1 MKILFAFS
9 LLVLSLASSAI
20 NIVLFSNPDS
30 VENKHY
36 EIFKTDQ
43 KMVVD
48 GKLSED
54 FWKDAVKIEIAWE
67 VNPAENIE
75 APVKSYVYMAHSDNH
90 LYVGFEAF
98 DPEPEKIL
106 AHYTDR
112 DKLFNDDWV
121 GVILDTYN
129 DERRSF
135 DFICNPLGVQCD
147 AIESNDFDDSWDTIW
162 DSEGRITNEGYIVEM
177 SIPFSSL
184 RFQNKDGRQV
194 WGFDAVRS
202 YPRSVRHHIGTYKR
216 DRENNCYLCQA
227 LKISGFEEAKPG
239 KNIELAPTLSLN
251 LSQSRAD
258 GTSGSFQWNNK
269 KLEPGFTGKW
279 GITPNI
285 TISTTVNP
293 DFSHVEA
300 DAAILD
306 VNEPFALYFSE
317 KRPFFTEGSD
327 FFSTKINAVYT
338 RSLRNPE
345 WGVKLTGKEK
355 THTIGAYLVKDE
367 ITNLIFPGSQSSQDS
382 SMSQSSYATVLRYKK
397 DFGNKYTM
405 GVLLTDRQGENYY
418 NRVYG
423 FDGNLRITNKD
434 IFSFMVGG
442 SLTKYPEKVVSN
454 FDQPDGK
461 FSDKVVDL
469 SYNHNS
475 RNLDYY
481 LSYEYYGDDFRAD
494 QGFIPQVGYEEFAAG
509 GDYTWIN
516 KQTNDWWTNFILET
530 NYGYTQNMKNELL
543 REKYDVAFIFLGTRQ
558 MHSFVQYTSQN
569 DLYEEKYFKQ
579 NKYMFHTCIKPV
591 GEMQVYVNIRSG
603 DQIDYAN
610 TRLGKRFNFT
620 PGFTYSLGK
629 HLNLDYSF
637 IYDQLNYSGNNVF
650 KVKISDITMQYQF
663 NRQLFFRTIIQ
674 YRHYNYNV
682 AMYDDDQSPEEKNLF
697 TQMLLSYKINPQT
710 VLFIGYSD
718 NYDNNDQMKLIQT
731 DRNFF
736 FKVGYAF
743 VL

>member
-1 MKILFAFS
+1 MKILFLFS
-9 LLVLSLASSAI
+9 LTILGLNSLAI
-20 NIVLFSNPDS
+20 NIVLFSKPDS
-30 VENKHY
+30 IQNKHF
-36 EIFKTDQ
+36 EISKTDQ
-43 KMVVD
+43 KIVVD
-48 GKLSED
+48 GNLSED
-54 FWKDAVKIEIAWE
+54 FWKNAVKIELAWE
-67 VNPAENIE
+67 VQPAENIE
-75 APVKSYVYMAHSDNH
+75 APVKSFVYLVHTDNH
-90 LYVGFEAF
+90 LYIGFEAF
-98 DPEPEKIL
+98 DPEPEKIQ
-106 AHYTDR
+106 AHFSDR
-112 DKLFNDDWV
+112 DRLFNDDWI

-135 DFICNPLGVQCD
+135 DFICNPFGVQCD

-162 DSEGRITNEGYIVEM
+162 ESEGQITNEGYFVEM

-184 RFQNKDGRQV
+184 RFQNKNGQQV

-202 YPRSVRHHIGTYKR
+202 YPRDVRHHIGTYKR
-216 DRENNCYLCQA
+216 DRENNCYLCQS

-251 LSQSRAD
+251 LSQSRID

-285 TISTTVNP
+285 TLSTTVNP

-300 DAAILD
+300 DAAMLD
-306 VNEPFALYFSE
+306 VNEPFALYFPE

-355 THTIGAYLVKDE
+355 THTIGAYVVKDE
-367 ITNLIFPGSQSSQDS
+367 ITNLIFSGSQSSSDS
-382 SMSQSSYATVLRYKK
+382 SMTQSSYATVLRYKK

-405 GVLLTDRQGENYY
+405 GVLLTDRQGDNYF

-434 IFSFMVGG
+434 MFSFMVGG
-442 SLTKYPEKVVSN
+442 STTKYPEKVVSR
-454 FDQPDGK
+454 FDQQGGK
-461 FSDKVVDL
+461 FSDKVIDL
-469 SYNHNS
+469 SYDHNS
-475 RNLDYY
+475 RNLDYF
-481 LSYEYYGDDFRAD
+481 LSYEFYGDDFRSD
-494 QGFIPQVGYEEFAAG
+494 QGFIPQVGYEEFLVG
-509 GDYTWIN
+509 SDYTWIN
-516 KQTNDWWTNFILET
+516 KQTNDWWTNFIFET
-530 NYGYTQNMKNELL
+530 SYGYTQNMQNELL
-543 REKYDVAFIFLGTRQ
+543 REKYDAAFVFLGTKQ
-558 MHSFVQYTSQN
+558 MHSFIQYTYQN
-569 DLYEEKYFKQ
+569 DLYEGTYFHQ
-579 NKYMFHTCIKPV
+579 NKLMLHSCIKPI
-591 GEMQVYVNIRSG
+591 GEMQVYVNIRLG
-603 DQIDYAN
+603 DQIDYEN
-610 TRLGKRFNFT
+610 SRLGKRMSLT
-620 PGFTYSLGK
+620 PGFMYNIGK
-629 HLNLDYSF
+629 HFTVNYSF
-637 IYDQLNYSGNNVF
+637 IYDQLNYLTDNVF
-650 KVKISDITMQYQF
+650 KVKISDATFQYQF
-663 NRQLFFRTIIQ
+663 NKQLFFRTIIQ

-682 AMYDDDQSPEEKNLF
+682 SMYDSGQSPEEKNLF

-718 NYDNNDQMKLIQT
+718 NYDNNNQLKLIQT
-731 DRNFF
+731 DKNLF